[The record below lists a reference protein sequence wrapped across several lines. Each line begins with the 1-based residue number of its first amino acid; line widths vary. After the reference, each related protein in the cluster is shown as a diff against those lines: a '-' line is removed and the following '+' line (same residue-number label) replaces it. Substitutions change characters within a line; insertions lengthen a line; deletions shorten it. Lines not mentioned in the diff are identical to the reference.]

1 MVRVA
6 GGAEAPEGYRL
17 GRWARLML
25 TATVLAAAVVV
36 GVALLT
42 TSPPATLVDVTVA
55 PGDTLWSIANA
66 AAPDRDPRVVIE
78 EIRQLND
85 VPGDTLPIGVV
96 LRVPVS
102 TE

>member
-1 MVRVA
+1 
-6 GGAEAPEGYRL
+6 
-17 GRWARLML
+17 
-25 TATVLAAAVVV
+25 
-36 GVALLT
+36 
-42 TSPPATLVDVTVA
+42 
-55 PGDTLWSIANA
+55 
-66 AAPDRDPRVVIE
+66 VIE